1 MYHNYQPFI
10 EEEIRRTKDRF
21 NDDRNRNKSTMKAVC
36 ATTTKR
42 IGLNERNEREKKIRT
57 HINITHWLYVAYKA
71 CDHVCVRM
79 RARCIRRVSN
89 EL

>member
-36 ATTTKR
+36 ATTTER
-42 IGLNERNEREKKIRT
+42 IGLNERNEREKKNTNT
-57 HINITHWLYVAYKA
+57 HKYYPLA
-71 CDHVCVRM
+71 VRS
-79 RARCIRRVSN
+79 V
-89 EL
+89 